1 MHPPVF
7 SDKSRI
13 LKGIVTGH
21 INSYNKLNRVKIIS
35 WDTSGYLKEDF
46 DCFDDYLL
54 SQMNDAIENL

>member
-21 INSYNKLNRVKIIS
+21 INSYNKLNRVKVWTFIA
-35 WDTSGYLKEDF
+35 WLYKKG
-46 DCFDDYLL
+46 
-54 SQMNDAIENL
+54 